1 MNKNYFFQISTD
13 PDVDAR
19 KCAVAMACAA
29 QAVAD
34 GHSVSVFFASHAV
47 KLLHRDFIENMDKN
61 VSQEPGFCLEILKE
75 LIRGAELFCSTG
87 SQAVLGVT
95 PENGT
100 EVLVEGRDL
109 NWSGPPG
116 VIALSADAD
125 VSLSY

>member
-34 GHSVSVFFASHAV
+34 GHTVSVFFASHAV

-61 VSQEPGFCLEILKE
+61 TCNLIMNTYHGYDKDLMGVYMNIKE
-75 LIRGAELFCSTG
+75 
-87 SQAVLGVT
+87 
-95 PENGT
+95 
-100 EVLVEGRDL
+100 
-109 NWSGPPG
+109 
-116 VIALSADAD
+116 
-125 VSLSY
+125 